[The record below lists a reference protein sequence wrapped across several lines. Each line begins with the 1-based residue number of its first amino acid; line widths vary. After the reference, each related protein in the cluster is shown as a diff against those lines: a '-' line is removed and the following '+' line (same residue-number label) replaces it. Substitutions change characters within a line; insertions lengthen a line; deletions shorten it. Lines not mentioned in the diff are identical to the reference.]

1 MPAPTPMP
9 FPLHQRLQRLLC
21 VTANAWGLNMPSAPR
36 CRVLACVPRGGFAIS
51 Y

>member
-1 MPAPTPMP
+1 MPAPMP

-21 VTANAWGLNMPSAPR
+21 VTAIAWGLSSPP
-36 CRVLACVPRGGFAIS
+36 CRVLTRAPKGGFAIS